1 LLGLAERGW
10 MPVVIDDSGS
20 STKKINLYDLRPAE
34 WRTGNG
40 KAPSLPLP
48 PAGKAEDT
56 IKLHGSSDRSTTFQT
71 MEEFEQQKIA
81 DKVVWQRGFDD
92 AAAGREKELDAEGKA
107 SFHYFEGYAAGEEK
121 RRSENLTSS

>member
-1 LLGLAERGW
+1 

-48 PAGKAEDT
+48 PAGKSEQT
-56 IKLHGSSDRSTTFQT
+56 IELHEPLLQSPTIYT
-71 MEEFEQQKIA
+71 MEEFEQKQIA
-81 DKVVWQRGFDD
+81 DKAVWQRGFDD
-92 AAAGREKELDAEGKA
+92 AAAGREKQLDAEGKA
-107 SFHYFEGYAAGEEK
+107 SFHYFEGYAAGAEK
-121 RRSENLTSS
+121 RASESSGNGAG